1 MALTVVGAHL
11 SGMPLNGQLTER
23 GAQRVQAT
31 TTAPHYRL
39 YALPNTTPPKPG
51 LKRVASGGAAI
62 AVEVW
67 DVPTAQIG
75 SFLALIPAPLGLGK
89 VELADGS
96 WTAGFICEGFALDA
110 AEDVTPF
117 GGWRAYMQSLKK

>member
-1 MALTVVGAHL
+1 MVGAHL
-11 SGMPLNGQLTER
+11 TGMPLNGQLLER
-23 GAQRVQAT
+23 GAQLAQTT
-31 TTAPHYRL
+31 TTAGHYCL

-51 LKRVASGGAAI
+51 LRRVASGGAAI

-67 DVPTAQIG
+67 DMPVAQVG

-89 VELADGS
+89 VELNDGS
-96 WTAGFICEGFALDA
+96 WVTGFICEGFAFDA
-110 AEDVTPF
+110 AQDVTPF

>member
-1 MALTVVGAHL
+1 MAVVGAHL
-11 SGMPLNGQLTER
+11 TGMPLNSQLTER
-23 GAQRVQAT
+23 GAQLVQACS
-31 TTAPHYRL
+31 TAAHYRL

-51 LKRVASGGAAI
+51 LKRVAAHGAAI

-67 DVPTAQIG
+67 DMPVSQLG
-75 SFLALIPAPLGLGK
+75 SFLALIPPPLGLGK

-96 WTAGFICEGFALDA
+96 WVTGFICEGLALDA
-110 AEDVTPF
+110 ALDVTEH